1 MSKYK
6 EILAKRLFSY
16 QDDAIENLAFLDTA
30 KNVESYST
38 MIAIPTGGGKTRV
51 AIDYL
56 YKYVFSKPGNKVL
69 WIAERL
75 VLLGQTDNVF
85 EKRLAELEKNVNFSN
100 GHKRNITRC
109 YLSSDG
115 ENYKEIDFSA
125 KDLIIITQQTLSKEL
140 DEDKEKK
147 FDGWVKNT
155 ETLTVIIDE
164 AHHATSEP
172 YLKILRYIEKLQEQY
187 KNKVH
192 LIGLTATPL
201 DEELGKIFRMG
212 VEEKYTEDGRI
223 KRKVSTNTSYAYETH
238 METLIATG
246 VLSRPKLIEIPNAK
260 GDSIV
265 EKVVDTYCKGKDTF
279 GQTIIF
285 MPSRAEALELEYALK
300 GIRIKD
306 EEIKCGLAIS
316 IDDSLLTSDD
326 LEGKTKKSNYK
337 YVIAQKNRIG
347 QRIEYYKRSNLYN
360 EKHNEY
366 TKEDVISEFKIDK
379 SNQVREDIR
388 AYRDKK
394 LDVLITVK
402 MLQEGI
408 DIPNIQTVFIADKN
422 ADEMAVTQM
431 VGRGLRGELQEGT
444 PTANVVVF
452 DEQILKNLSL
462 AMPTLCPMKGVF
474 DEKKKRN
481 KNSDE
486 KNDNILE
493 LDYDYESLKFLLY
506 DIPELN
512 QKLEVRKKY
521 KLVIKGA
528 TYFPTAYYC
537 FYKRCMFEWNS
548 VCKEIISFVRYN
560 IKSIYDAMLSNCED
574 DAERKSL
581 LEKNNDFKRR
591 YDDMLN
597 EVPGLK
603 LLQEGDY
610 NKLGIYY
617 VKYLLML
624 YLEVDK
630 NYTRFKENLERNEF
644 KRISIAEEIN
654 ACVDLSEDKQKEVLE
669 TLWKNRKDKEDLVW
683 ETEEEYVSYVMGRL
697 ENLVGVET
705 PTATESIAPIED
717 SSDDYFSVRLH
728 RDGRKREDLVILL
741 KYIIQGQDLT
751 DMNFYDVFGGTG
763 TVTANMAGF
772 IKGTRYFNDIDA
784 SVANFIWYCTG
795 MSGYNIEELLQN
807 YKESDK
813 NLSECCAISKRL
825 LAEKI
830 DAYSDFIIDMG
841 DMAKEI
847 ANNDIILKGTGGDAD
862 DKRLS
867 VKYQE
872 KHSILNRAIE
882 ESKKKI
888 KTAPKDKQSEKIIK
902 YYEAKIRH
910 LTREYEILK
919 KDEITSYIKV
929 YIALYYAY
937 TDYLIRKSE
946 DEDWKKQINSGMVS
960 EHADI
965 RKESQDA
972 VFKFIVANGFSS
984 RKVSTS
990 DATGIDVSGIK
1001 TFRRNM
1007 DTQLSWLIPF
1017 QKRLEDAEVS
1027 CKSFADILPEKGADN
1042 ENTIYYLDP
1051 PYFATKQYTCGF
1063 SDDSHLEM
1071 LKWLRETEGKWV
1083 LSCKSYITSEKYAEE
1098 RELSHEYINTKNED
1112 GNYSLEEYFRLFL
1125 YPPQPSKKENG
1136 RQVVYAD
1143 MKKDIENLKGK
1154 LYVYYNYLDDDVKMQ
1169 NQKSSDKEKKFLWCS
1184 DYEIMISNI
1193 PPNEGYLQTNE
1204 KYNFRCEE
1212 FKTFFNS
1219 HDYGYKI

>member
-1 MSKYK
+1 
-6 EILAKRLFSY
+6 
-16 QDDAIENLAFLDTA
+16 
-30 KNVESYST
+30 
-38 MIAIPTGGGKTRV
+38 
-51 AIDYL
+51 
-56 YKYVFSKPGNKVL
+56 
-69 WIAERL
+69 
-75 VLLGQTDNVF
+75 
-85 EKRLAELEKNVNFSN
+85 
-100 GHKRNITRC
+100 
-109 YLSSDG
+109 
-115 ENYKEIDFSA
+115 
-125 KDLIIITQQTLSKEL
+125 
-140 DEDKEKK
+140 
-147 FDGWVKNT
+147 
-155 ETLTVIIDE
+155 
-164 AHHATSEP
+164 
-172 YLKILRYIEKLQEQY
+172 
-187 KNKVH
+187 
-192 LIGLTATPL
+192 
-201 DEELGKIFRMG
+201 
-212 VEEKYTEDGRI
+212 
-223 KRKVSTNTSYAYETH
+223 
-238 METLIATG
+238 
-246 VLSRPKLIEIPNAK
+246 
-260 GDSIV
+260 
-265 EKVVDTYCKGKDTF
+265 
-279 GQTIIF
+279 
-285 MPSRAEALELEYALK
+285 
-300 GIRIKD
+300 
-306 EEIKCGLAIS
+306 
-316 IDDSLLTSDD
+316 
-326 LEGKTKKSNYK
+326 
-337 YVIAQKNRIG
+337 
-347 QRIEYYKRSNLYN
+347 
-360 EKHNEY
+360 
-366 TKEDVISEFKIDK
+366 
-379 SNQVREDIR
+379 
-388 AYRDKK
+388 
-394 LDVLITVK
+394 
-402 MLQEGI
+402 
-408 DIPNIQTVFIADKN
+408 
-422 ADEMAVTQM
+422 
-431 VGRGLRGELQEGT
+431 
-444 PTANVVVF
+444 
-452 DEQILKNLSL
+452 
-462 AMPTLCPMKGVF
+462 
-474 DEKKKRN
+474 
-481 KNSDE
+481 
-486 KNDNILE
+486 
-493 LDYDYESLKFLLY
+493 
-506 DIPELN
+506 
-512 QKLEVRKKY
+512 
-521 KLVIKGA
+521 
-528 TYFPTAYYC
+528 
-537 FYKRCMFEWNS
+537 
-548 VCKEIISFVRYN
+548 
-560 IKSIYDAMLSNCED
+560 
-574 DAERKSL
+574 
-581 LEKNNDFKRR
+581 
-591 YDDMLN
+591 
-597 EVPGLK
+597 
-603 LLQEGDY
+603 
-610 NKLGIYY
+610 
-617 VKYLLML
+617 
-624 YLEVDK
+624 
-630 NYTRFKENLERNEF
+630 
-644 KRISIAEEIN
+644 
-654 ACVDLSEDKQKEVLE
+654 
-669 TLWKNRKDKEDLVW
+669 
-683 ETEEEYVSYVMGRL
+683 
-697 ENLVGVET
+697 
-705 PTATESIAPIED
+705 
-717 SSDDYFSVRLH
+717 
-728 RDGRKREDLVILL
+728 
-741 KYIIQGQDLT
+741 
-751 DMNFYDVFGGTG
+751 
-763 TVTANMAGF
+763 
-772 IKGTRYFNDIDA
+772 
-784 SVANFIWYCTG
+784 

-1219 HDYGYKI
+1219 HDYGYNI